1 MFPSSC
7 RKQELLANAEVYIVR
22 ERSGKSNYENT
33 YIHSYTYTYTGGKS
47 SYVYTETYNPLPS
60 PTKEGAH
67 AYTYTS
73 APKGGGR
80 EGGAEKRGTASTCS
94 RVPWQRE
101 HLVSVLIGSLKTH
114 LAAAD
119 PTSRGRRLAGEGGG
133 KRWVEAR
140 ENQEEGDPG

>member
-1 MFPSSC
+1 M
-7 RKQELLANAEVYIVR
+7 YIVR
-22 ERSGKSNYENT
+22 ERAGKSNYENT

-60 PTKEGAH
+60 PTKKGAH

-73 APKGGGR
+73 APKGG

-133 KRWVEAR
+133 KRWEEAR